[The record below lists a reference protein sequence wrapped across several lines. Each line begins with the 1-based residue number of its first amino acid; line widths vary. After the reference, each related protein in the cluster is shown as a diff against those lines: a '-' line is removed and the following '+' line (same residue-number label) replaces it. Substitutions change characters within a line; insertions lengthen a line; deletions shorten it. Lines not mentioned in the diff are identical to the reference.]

1 MMKTPNDGFYTALGT
16 PLDKN
21 GNVIT
26 ASLKRQVEQQ
36 INAGCAGL
44 LVLGSMGM
52 QSCVKT
58 DQCVCAVQAAAEAN
72 RGVKPLFA
80 GVMDNSIERVLDR
93 IDALK
98 SFPLDGVVLTTPF
111 YFTCDAA
118 SLVRFFTRVADRSA
132 FPVYMY
138 DLPGVT
144 KQKITFDIV
153 KQVSQHENIRGI
165 KTGDLT
171 LARQITYYGETKES
185 FKVLFSGLDVF
196 DAANAFGIR
205 RNLDGMFACCPHTAQ
220 KTFQAFANNNIAEGT
235 KYLTQILNLRDTMF
249 KYDIFPAFTVTM
261 NLLGCDGA
269 HAPDYEGEVS
279 EEGVRV
285 LTDLMRTM
293 GEI

>member
-1 MMKTPNDGFYTALGT
+1 MKTPTDGFYTALGT
-16 PLDKN
+16 PLDAG

-26 ASLKRQVEQQ
+26 TSLKIQVEQQ
-36 INAGCAGL
+36 LDAGCAGL

-52 QSCVKT
+52 QPCVKT
-58 DQCVCAVQAAAEAN
+58 DQCVYAVEAAAEAN
-72 RGVKPLFA
+72 KGQKPLFA
-80 GVMDNSIERVLDR
+80 GVMDNSIERVIER
-93 IDALK
+93 IDAIK
-98 SFPLDGVVLTTPF
+98 SFPLDGIVLTTPF
-111 YFTCDAA
+111 YFTCDSA
-118 SLVRFFTRVADRSA
+118 SLVRFFTKIADRSP

-153 KQVSQHENIRGI
+153 KQVAQHDNVRGI

-205 RNLDGMFACCPHTAQ
+205 RNLDGMFACCPHTTQ
-220 KTFQAFANNNIAEGT
+220 KTFIAFANNNIAEAT

-249 KYDIFPAFTVTM
+249 KYGIFPAFTLTM
-261 NLLGCDGA
+261 NLLGCEGS
-269 HAPDYEGEVS
+269 HAPDYEGTVS
-279 EEGVRV
+279 DEGVQD
-285 LTDLMRTM
+285 LTELMRRM